1 MPFDGTYFPAPTPS
15 DTGLFPLWS
24 RHGCR
29 LWFTARLRR
38 DRRGAPELGVSGLL
52 RAPLPDDRDAAVA
65 ELLREA
71 KGLISDPEN
80 WTRRT
85 YRSFGGQ
92 RCAVGALRA
101 AAKRLDDPGIAWSA
115 HARLIDVARSRGF
128 TNVETMNDRS
138 SHAAVLAAFD
148 QAIGAAERTARAG

>member
-15 DTGLFPLWS
+15 DTGLFPIWS

-29 LWFTARLRR
+29 LWFEAHLHR
-38 DRRGAPELGVSGLL
+38 DRRGATSLL
-52 RAPLPDDRDAAVA
+52 RAPAPADRDLAVA
-65 ELLREA
+65 GLLREA

-101 AAKRLDDPGIAWSA
+101 AAKRLDDSGIAWSA
-115 HARLIDVARSRGF
+115 HALLIDVARSRGF

-138 SHAAVLAAFD
+138 SHAAILAAFD
-148 QAIGAAERTARAG
+148 QAIRAAERTPLAL